1 MKVLE
6 ECIGNA
12 VIKFKPLAEVA
23 ALHVRFFHCYIIRPS
38 HNTYLKVVVEVD
50 NYNGINI

>member
-12 VIKFKPLAEVA
+12 VIKFKPLSEVA
-23 ALHVRFFHCYIIRPS
+23 ALHVRFFFIVTLYVRATIHIS
-38 HNTYLKVVVEVD
+38 K
-50 NYNGINI
+50 